1 MYIIGNEAT
10 SNNIILEANEGFT
23 TKNHLAKFDKNK
35 YNQDYIE
42 AYSLPRK
49 RLKFVKYDTGVIYTS
64 DNINLA
70 DFKIGGEFPR
80 FQEQLNG
87 NSIEIGMNGQPPIGE
102 IQNIYTVLYNLFLGA
117 YNKVYMK
124 DYETLKK
131 MGLLVVNKY
140 PSLWYVPADLICSLD
155 KRKAIKEIMNKY
167 PHHEFCSLNFDNRV
181 LITEK
186 IEEDFK
192 YHIES
197 VNKVTRKL
205 EI

>member
-10 SNNIILEANEGFT
+10 GNNIILEANEGNV
-23 TKNHLAKFDKNK
+23 TKNHLAEFDKNK
-35 YNQDYIE
+35 YNKDYVG

-49 RLKFVKYDTGVIYTS
+49 RLKFVKYDTGEIFTA

-70 DFKIGGEFPR
+70 DFKIGEEFPR
-80 FQEQLNG
+80 FQEQING
-87 NSIEIGMNGQPPIGE
+87 NTITIGINEEPPIGE
-102 IQNIYTVLYNLFLGA
+102 IQNIYTVLYNLFLGS

-124 DYETLKK
+124 DYQTLKK

-140 PSLWYVPADLICSLD
+140 PSLWYVPNDLICSLD
-155 KRKAIKEIMNKY
+155 KRKVIKEIRKKY

-186 IEEDFK
+186 MEDDFK
-192 YHIES
+192 FHIS
-197 VNKVTRKL
+197 NTTVKL
-205 EI
+205 NV